1 MKKTLPILLLLLL
14 SPLSLFAELNLLSP
28 KKDETV
34 SLIKEPQRKFLL
46 MTREERKA
54 LSYDPERAKAMRVN
68 NSGDLPQPLAL
79 EWSDTT
85 PAEGKTYSVIVKR
98 LPDGK
103 IFFSETT
110 DKLTVQVV
118 NLEIARDYEWTVSVG
133 NDKATST
140 FKTEDLAPRLLQFAT
155 VRNARDFGGR
165 IGIDGRR
172 VKQSKMFRTSG
183 LNHNAQIVY
192 YKLDEVMQLHEE
204 GKLGAMGDQGQK
216 LERQIKRGE
225 KIDPKFIRLIKSTPS
240 EPGKLKLNNE
250 QRQFILD
257 TFGIKTDI
265 DLRSDMECYGM
276 TGSPLGPTVKWYQW
290 SYSKFGYGY
299 LFSPDGYKSFKTVFT
314 LMLDENNYPIVF
326 HCIGGA
332 DRTGVLATMLNALLG
347 VEENELCRDYETTWF
362 SSACGVVDKVHREWF
377 EAYLGRI
384 NKYDGANLREK
395 AENFAIKSC
404 GITMEEINRFREIML
419 EK

>member
-1 MKKTLPILLLLLL
+1 MKPHLT
-14 SPLSLFAELNLLSP
+14 LFAFLLPVITVLADLAIVSP
-28 KKDETV
+28 AKDETV
-34 SLIKEPQRKFLL
+34 RLIKEPQRNFLL
-46 MTREERKA
+46 MSREERKA
-54 LSYDPERAKAMRVN
+54 LSFDPEKAKAMRVGN
-68 NSGDLPQPLAL
+68 RGDQPQPLTL
-79 EWSDTT
+79 EWSDTA
-85 PAEGKTYSVIVKR
+85 PAEGKTYTVTVKR

-103 IFFSETT
+103 LFFNGTT
-110 DKLTVQVV
+110 DTLKAEVV
-118 NLEIARDYEWTVSVG
+118 NLEIARNYEWTVSTKDG
-133 NDKATST
+133 QATST
-140 FKTEDLAPRLLQFAT
+140 FKTEDMAPRLLQLDP

-165 IGIDGRR
+165 IGLGGRR
-172 VKQSKMFRTSG
+172 IKQSMMFRTNG
-183 LNHNAQIVY
+183 LNHNALIVY
-192 YKLDEVMQLHEE
+192 YKLDEVMKLHEE
-204 GKLGAMGDQGQK
+204 GKLDEMGEQGKK

-225 KIDPKFIRLIKSTPS
+225 KIDPKFIRLIKSTPT
-240 EPGKLKLNNE
+240 EPGKSKLNDE

-299 LFSPDGYKSFKTVFT
+299 LFTDDGYKSFKTVFT
-314 LMLDENNYPIVF
+314 LMLDEANYPIVF

-347 VEENELCRDYETTWF
+347 VEEDELAKDYEATWF
-362 SSACGVVDKVHREWF
+362 PSACGVVDKVHREWF

-384 NKYDGANLREK
+384 NKYEGSNLREK

-404 GITMEEINRFREIML
+404 GLTMDDINKFRDIML